1 MPSDSPQ
8 PRLRVH
14 YQLTEEERRHSE
26 RGLVAESVLRK
37 ERELLQR
44 LEEIRH
50 PLDLNTLLWT
60 PRGIRSSGT
69 KWRIWKGS
77 LSRKRAIGSDA
88 VRFVL
93 QFERV
98 SEYDLVLIAHLRGDH
113 EDYEDFLDRL
123 NRGEVRAVQP
133 QPVAVESATTNRATA
148 RWVRAP
154 GNLVPSLVRPTIT
167 EAAAVARNLPRHE
180 VLRMIKAGVSGV
192 VNTDEGAV
200 KITPKGD
207 GSWHIC
213 GADSDTTPWREYSV
227 QTVEREE
234 AWELLRESADTPE
247 SDPCLILSARE
258 REILESFQ
266 ESGRLPVL
274 IDGSAG
280 SGKTTLLSLSLAA
293 LVDGA
298 EFASA
303 PNPLFVTYSNTLC
316 DLARKRL
323 VKSLVIQR
331 GWKRAKAEQ
340 IAQSVCRTFSEIV
353 DQILETSPDSDADG
367 HRAATLADNEWK
379 RFLHWWQGGKSR
391 DSHVRGGASAL
402 EQFRS
407 LQTFFF
413 GYLPTDRSPTED
425 ELEELEAR
433 RQAREHLYDFTET
446 DLAKSLDVW
455 NEYRSH
461 IAEVGTVADR
471 SVRALEVCV
480 SDPDRHCTWGH
491 VIADEIQDF
500 SDHDLRLLICLSKFS
515 SQGIPIA
522 RSSRNSYSTSLPLIM
537 AGDEMQSINPSGFT
551 FAGCRELLEETAL
564 DMGFELAAPPALE
577 RMTDNFR
584 NLPKIAQ
591 LAVGSQ
597 RLLTALD
604 KAKQV
609 NIPLVHR
616 SHEGDGAFER
626 IAPKRPLHPSIVHAL
641 QSAEIVAVIPC
652 RWEERKQF
660 VAEDL
665 PTIIGAAMN
674 LDYLR
679 FKTVEA
685 CKGLEYPTVVL
696 CGFATAYSRDRQEG
710 RSRWILNA
718 LIVAVS
724 RGRNR
729 VVLLDEPNAPSE
741 LLDALRAVG
750 QFPVEE
756 VTDISELEW
765 SDADA
770 ASTLLSILQSLAEG
784 TDELTRSDDE
794 LMAELTSIKT
804 SLESLVDRNRLTPRD
819 ARRVS
824 RASDVCTTWLSFL
837 RSGTV
842 DDWAILS
849 DYGSGR
855 LWEHVLDEAI
865 AKSSTKA
872 LQSLFPILRVSTS
885 ENESRL
891 FRAACVLASRGGS
904 TENVPAAISSF
915 IKRLYSL
922 PSAGDKGWISRL
934 TSQNSATAVLF
945 ADVRNTI
952 KSLPEGWE
960 GEELLASA
968 ELLELID
975 PADWTA
981 ALLRVKNV
989 ITDSAKAKG
998 ELERSR
1004 SRLPSDEYA
1013 QLELDILLVGY
1024 GLTWIDD
1031 VEARQEMLSIFRNSD
1046 SPDQDMFACM
1056 SLPGVQRC
1064 AQQKVDFLNLAI
1076 QDRNNPEPPLNKRA
1090 PALVM
1095 AALNAVVQNQADQTH
1110 ATLKTARRAME
1121 ELLKK

>member
-1 MPSDSPQ
+1 
-8 PRLRVH
+8 
-14 YQLTEEERRHSE
+14 
-26 RGLVAESVLRK
+26 
-37 ERELLQR
+37 
-44 LEEIRH
+44 
-50 PLDLNTLLWT
+50 
-60 PRGIRSSGT
+60 
-69 KWRIWKGS
+69 
-77 LSRKRAIGSDA
+77 

-113 EDYEDFLDRL
+113 DDYEGFLDRL
-123 NRGEVRAVQP
+123 NRGEVSAVEP

-154 GNLVPSLVRPTIT
+154 GNLVPSLVGPTIT

-180 VLRMIKAGVSGV
+180 VLRVIKSGVSSV
-192 VNTDEGAV
+192 INSDEGAV

-213 GADSDTTPWREYSV
+213 SSDSDTTPWREYSV
-227 QTVEREE
+227 QTVERDE

-266 ESGRLPVL
+266 EDGKLPVL

-298 EFASA
+298 ELASA
-303 PNPLFVTYSNTLC
+303 PNPLFVTYSNTLR

-323 VKSLVIQR
+323 IKSLVIQR
-331 GWKRAKAEQ
+331 AWKPAKAEQ
-340 IAQSVCRTFSEIV
+340 ITQSVCRTFSEIV

-367 HRAATLADNEWK
+367 HRAATLADNEWQ

-425 ELEELEAR
+425 ELEELESR
-433 RQAREHLYDFTET
+433 RQAREHLYDVTEK

-471 SVRALEVCV
+471 SVRALEVCL
-480 SDPDRHCTWGH
+480 SNPERHCTWGH

-500 SDHDLRLLICLSKFS
+500 SDHDLRLLICLSQFS
-515 SQGIPIA
+515 SQGIQMA

-537 AGDEMQSINPSGFT
+537 AGDEMQSISPSGFT

-564 DMGFELAAPPALE
+564 DMGFELAAPPTLE

-591 LAVGSQ
+591 LTVGSQ

-609 NIPLVHR
+609 NNPQVHR
-616 SHEGDGAFER
+616 SHEGDGSVER
-626 IAPKRPLHPSIVHAL
+626 ITPKRPLHPSIIHAL
-641 QSAEIVAVIPC
+641 QSAEIVAVLPC

-665 PTIIGAAMN
+665 PTIIGADKN
-674 LDYLR
+674 LDYRR

-696 CGFATAYSRDRQEG
+696 CGFATSYSRDRREG

-741 LLDALRAVG
+741 LLDDLRAVG
-750 QFPVEE
+750 QFPIEE

-770 ASTLLSILQSLAEG
+770 ASNLLSILQSLADG
-784 TDELTRSDDE
+784 IDELTRSDDE
-794 LMAELTSIKT
+794 LMTELTSIKT
-804 SLESLVDRNRLTPRD
+804 SLESLVDRNRLT
-819 ARRVS
+819 ARMARQVS
-824 RASDVCTTWLSFL
+824 RARDVCSTWLAFL
-837 RSGTV
+837 ASGTV
-842 DDWAILS
+842 TDWAVLN

-855 LWEHVLDEAI
+855 LWERILDEAI
-865 AKSSTKA
+865 AKRSAKA
-872 LQSLFPILRVSTS
+872 LRSLFPITRVSTS
-885 ENESRL
+885 ENEARL
-891 FRAACVLASRGGS
+891 LRAACVLASRGDGK
-904 TENVPAAISSF
+904 ENVPAQIVNF
-915 IKRLYSL
+915 INRLNSL
-922 PSAGDKGWISRL
+922 PSAGDNGWILRL
-934 TSQNSATAVLF
+934 TSENSTTAVLLD
-945 ADVRNTI
+945 DVRNTI
-952 KSLPEGWE
+952 KGLSEGWE
-960 GEELLASA
+960 GEEVLAAA

-981 ALLRVKNV
+981 GLLRVKNV
-989 ITDSAKAKG
+989 ITDSARAKA
-998 ELERSR
+998 ELKRWR
-1004 SRLPSDEYA
+1004 SRLPADEFS
-1013 QLELDILLVGY
+1013 QLELDVLLVGY

-1031 VEARQEMLSIFRNSD
+1031 LEARQEMLSIFRNSD

-1056 SLPGVQRC
+1056 SLPAVQRC
-1064 AQQKVDFLNLAI
+1064 TQRRIDFLSVAI
-1076 QDRNNPEPPLNKRA
+1076 QDRNNPEPPLNKRS

-1095 AALNAVVQNQADQTH
+1095 AALNAVVQNQAEQSQ
-1110 ATLKTARRAME
+1110 ATLKTAQLAIQ
-1121 ELLKK
+1121 ELLNK